1 MQMDGSTSGTLRTMR
16 RRVARRLPAA
26 GGAVLRALSGGALL
40 SPRQIDDLHRAHHPE
55 PVQPR
60 FADSDEQREEYWRR
74 ERARRGL
81 RSWGA

>member
-1 MQMDGSTSGTLRTMR
+1 MR

-26 GGAVLRALSGGALL
+26 GGQVLQALSGGGLL
-40 SPRQIDDLHRAHHPE
+40 SPRQIDDLHRAHRPE

-81 RSWGA
+81 RSWSA